1 MRQAEVAIALSRL
14 KVFQDPDPGLEQ
26 YATPPEIA
34 AAVANRIALS
44 HDRSCTVVDLG
55 CGTGMLSIAVA
66 AYGFPVIGYDMD
78 PDALKTARK
87 NLERAEEDLNMDLA
101 IALKESAVDSIDT
114 DADLVVM
121 NPPFGIQEE
130 GQNLPFLATA
140 FRTAPVIYA
149 LLHRSDRSTAS
160 TRQFIKDFA
169 SNHSF
174 EAQVCESFEFALP
187 ASMSF
192 HTDEHGTT
200 KADLYR
206 FEETT
211 NGVRDR

>member
-14 KVFQDPDPGLEQ
+14 QEFRDPDPELEQ
-26 YATPPEIA
+26 YTTPPEIA

-44 HDRSCTVVDLG
+44 HERSCTVVDLG

-66 AYGFPVIGYDMD
+66 AYGFSVTGYDVD
-78 PDALKTARK
+78 PDALATAHD
-87 NLERAEEDLNMDLA
+87 NLEAASEDLGVELA
-101 IALKESAVDSIDT
+101 VSFEQEDIDTIRT
-114 DADLVVM
+114 DADIVVM

-130 GQNLPFLATA
+130 GANLPFLETA
-140 FRTAPVIYA
+140 FGTAPIVYA
-149 LLHRSDRSTAS
+149 LLHRSTRSMSA

-174 EAQVCESFEFALP
+174 EAQVCDSFEFTLP
-187 ASMSF
+187 ASMPF
-192 HTDEHGTT
+192 HTDERGTT
-200 KADLYR
+200 EVDLYR

-211 NGVRDR
+211 NGI